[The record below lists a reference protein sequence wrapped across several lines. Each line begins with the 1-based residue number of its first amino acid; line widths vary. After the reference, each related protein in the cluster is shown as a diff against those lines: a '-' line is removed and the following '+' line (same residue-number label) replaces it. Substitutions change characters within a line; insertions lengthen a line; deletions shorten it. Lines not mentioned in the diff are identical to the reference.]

1 MTKSKENYK
10 YYLIDDVPVKVKL
23 NENGLK
29 VASYVYSRKR
39 KDFELNNEYLLKL
52 EDHNKI
58 LEVAN
63 VTEDE
68 FRERLKTLKTLGKI
82 DGLTL

>member
-1 MTKSKENYK
+1 MTKSEETYK
-10 YYLIDDVPVKVKL
+10 YYLIDEMPVKVKL
-23 NENGLK
+23 NESGLK
-29 VASYVYSRKR
+29 VASYVYNRES

-52 EDHNKI
+52 EDHNKL
-58 LEVAN
+58 LEVES

-68 FRERLKTLKTLGKI
+68 FRDRLKTLKTLGKI